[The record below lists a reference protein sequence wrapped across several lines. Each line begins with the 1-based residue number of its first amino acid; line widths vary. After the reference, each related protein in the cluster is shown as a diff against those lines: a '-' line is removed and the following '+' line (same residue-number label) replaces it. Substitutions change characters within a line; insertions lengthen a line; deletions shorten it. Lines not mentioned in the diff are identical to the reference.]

1 MLGTQ
6 WIGRRS
12 TAERTAEQAWEYLSS
27 AVGAAGDNATW
38 ARRRST
44 RLADKATDRVGSAT
58 DRVGSAADEAWQ
70 RANAAIDALAGRKPR
85 LPWLWLLGA
94 GLAGVALGA
103 AATTAA
109 RTALSRRS
117 SITSRDS
124 VTDLDLA
131 DDDRAGAAARLG
143 GELRTGGSGPVAPTG
158 TPDIEI
164 VDVDPPASTVR
175 ARSES

>member
-6 WIGRRS
+6 WFGRRS
-12 TAERTAEQAWEYLSS
+12 SAERTAEQAWEYLSS
-27 AVGAAGDNATW
+27 AVGDNASW
-38 ARRRST
+38 ARRRGT
-44 RLADKATDRVGSAT
+44 RLTDKAT

-70 RANAAIDALAGRKPR
+70 RANAAVDALAGRKPR
-85 LPWLWLLGA
+85 LPWFWVLGA
-94 GLAGVALGA
+94 GVAGIALGA
-103 AATTAA
+103 VATTAA

-131 DDDRAGAAARLG
+131 DDELAGAAG
-143 GELRTGGSGPVAPTG
+143 RTGGSGPAAPTG

-164 VDVDPPASTVR
+164 VDVEPPATTVR
-175 ARSES
+175 AHSES